1 MEVGTGD
8 IKAMTSLRRMADG
21 SYQEIN
27 ADAVKNLYEPGSV
40 FKPMSFLVGMDDG
53 YIHMTDIVDVGCGIK
68 EMYGRKMRDANWR
81 SGGSGVVTV
90 PQILQNR
97 STWA

>member
-1 MEVGTGD
+1 
-8 IKAMTSLRRMADG
+8 
-21 SYQEIN
+21 
-27 ADAVKNLYEPGSV
+27 
-40 FKPMSFLVGMDDG
+40 MSFLVGMDDG
-53 YIHMTDIVDVGCGIK
+53 YIHMTDVVDVGCGIK